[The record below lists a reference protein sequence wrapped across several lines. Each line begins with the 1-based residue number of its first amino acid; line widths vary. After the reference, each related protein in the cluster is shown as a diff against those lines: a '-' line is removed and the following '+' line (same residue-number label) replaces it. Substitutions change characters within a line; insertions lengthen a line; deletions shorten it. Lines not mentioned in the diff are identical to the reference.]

1 MRICMVVYDMQAF
14 GGLEEYAVALAR
26 GLQEE
31 GHQVS
36 ILSAGWVPPD
46 NQYLRRLRE
55 DGIRVVQWP
64 GFISR
69 PASDW
74 PTKEKLARV
83 LVRLATP
90 LLAVVSSVD
99 SAVRGRSVRRS
110 LEGARHWLRNQLMQ
124 RLIGREWRPILG
136 PILLSLW
143 RLRWRFDLLHVHGYT
158 TNLLFAVDWAHSRR
172 VPVVYE
178 EHQTPHAQFGWWHGF
193 ERSVNKADV
202 VIAVSGESAE
212 ALRSVCKV
220 TRPVVVGGRLVP
232 DPVQQGVAA
241 LPEINPSA
249 DGLVISTVARLY
261 VTKGL
266 THLLDAIVLV
276 RGAHPTTRFRVYG
289 DGDLRGE
296 LMEKAAR
303 LGLNGDEIFVGS
315 FTSRGELGTVLSGT
329 DIFVLSSILEGQPL
343 VVIEAM
349 AYGRPIVTTAV
360 GGIPEL
366 IKDGVNG
373 LLCQPADPEAL
384 ARGIVRLIED
394 PALRAALG
402 REARRA
408 YEELG
413 FQPAAVS
420 RRMLGIY
427 RQALGGGNVPD
438 TALQGTPV

>member
-1 MRICMVVYDMQAF
+1 MVVYDMQSF

-26 GLQEE
+26 GLVDE
-31 GHQVS
+31 GHHVS
-36 ILSAGWVPPD
+36 ILSAGWIPPD

-55 DGIRVVQWP
+55 DGIRVARWP
-64 GFISR
+64 GVISK

-74 PTKEKLARV
+74 PTKEKLARA
-83 LVRLATP
+83 LVHLATP
-90 LLAVVSSVD
+90 LLAVLAIVD
-99 SAVRGRSVRRS
+99 SVARRRS
-110 LEGARHWLRNQLMQ
+110 LRRSFEGSLHWFRNQVMQ
-124 RLIGREWRPILG
+124 RAIGREWRPILG
-136 PILLSLW
+136 RVLLSAW
-143 RLRWRFDLLHVHGYT
+143 RLGWRFDMLHVHGYT
-158 TNLLFAVDWAHSRR
+158 TNLLFAVEWAHARR

-178 EHQTPHAQFGWWHGF
+178 EHQTPHAQFDWWGGF

-212 ALRSVCKV
+212 ALRKVCKV
-220 TRPVVVGGRLVP
+220 IRPVVVGGRLVP
-232 DPVQQGVAA
+232 DPFQGDRQGWMSVK
-241 LPEINPSA
+241 PPG
-249 DGLVISTVARLY
+249 DGLVVSTVARLY

-276 RGAHPTTRFRVYG
+276 RRAHPATRFRVYG
-289 DGDLRGE
+289 DGELRGE
-296 LMEKAAR
+296 LLEKAAR
-303 LGLNGDEIFVGS
+303 LGLDGDQIFVGS
-315 FTSRGELGTVLSGT
+315 FTSRADLGRILSGT

-366 IKDGVNG
+366 IKDGING

-384 ARGIVRLIED
+384 ARGILRVIED
-394 PALRAALG
+394 PALRIVLG
-402 REARRA
+402 REARRT

-413 FQPAAVS
+413 FQPAAVT

-427 RQALGGGNVPD
+427 RQALCGGNVPN
-438 TALQGTPV
+438 TAPQGTPL

>member
-26 GLQEE
+26 GLEDE
-31 GHQVS
+31 GHRVS
-36 ILSAGWVPPD
+36 MLSAGWVPPD
-46 NQYLRRLRE
+46 NQYLRRLRD

-64 GFISR
+64 GFISK

-74 PTKEKLARV
+74 PTKQKLARI

-90 LLAVVSSVD
+90 LLAVVGVID
-99 SAVRGRSVRRS
+99 SFVRRRSVRRS
-110 LEGARHWLRNQLMQ
+110 LESARNWCRNQVMQ
-124 RLIGREWRPILG
+124 RVIGREWRPLLG
-136 PILLSLW
+136 RVLLSVW
-143 RLRWRFDLLHVHGYT
+143 RRRWRFDVLHVHGYT
-158 TNLLFAVDWAHSRR
+158 TNLLFAVEWAHAQG

-178 EHQTPHAQFGWWHGF
+178 EHQTPHGQFDWWNGF

-220 TRPVVVGGRLVP
+220 TRPVVVSGRLVP
-232 DPVQQGVAA
+232 DPLQGGRPRAVQAR
-241 LPEINPSA
+241 PST

-276 RGAHPTTRFRVYG
+276 KSAYPRTTFRVYG
-289 DGDLRGE
+289 DGELRGE
-296 LMEKAAR
+296 LLEKAVR

-315 FTSRGELGTVLSGT
+315 FTSRAELGRVLSGT

-366 IKDGVNG
+366 INDGING
-373 LLCQPADPEAL
+373 LLCEPADPEGL
-384 ARGIVRLIED
+384 ARKIITLIDD
-394 PALRAALG
+394 PALRASLG
-402 REARRA
+402 REARRS
-408 YEELG
+408 YEEMG

-420 RRMLGIY
+420 RRILGIY
-427 RQALGGGNVPD
+427 RQALAGGRVPG
-438 TALQGTPV
+438 TALQGTTV